1 MNSHPVRWAALT
13 ASLLFG
19 IGAAQAQAV
28 AAQAA
33 PVETAPAEAAPAQAV
48 PVEAAR
54 GYSAAGSYNLANAYA
69 RQGKI
74 GMAVLNYERAR
85 LLSASDADLD
95 ANLNYVRASAHLP
108 VPPRNAFDRAARMVN
123 PFAAAW
129 IGIVGLMIAGVCA
142 VSGQFSSSSR
152 RPWLRRLAAVVG
164 IAMFCLPFCNGIA
177 LWPLLHEGIVISAA
191 TPVRVS
197 PVPMGDSLFVLPEAE
212 AVSITAEHEGFLLI
226 ETTAGR
232 SGWVSRANVASVV
245 PRR

>member
-1 MNSHPVRWAALT
+1 MNSHPVRWTALT

-19 IGAAQAQAV
+19 IGAAQAQTVAAQAAV
-28 AAQAA
+28 PAQAA
-33 PVETAPAEAAPAQAV
+33 PVEAAP
-48 PVEAAR
+48 
-54 GYSAAGSYNLANAYA
+54 GYSAAESYNLANAYA
-69 RQGKI
+69 RQGKV

-108 VPPRNAFDRAARMVN
+108 VPARSAFDRAARMAN

-129 IGIVGLMIAGVCA
+129 IGVIGLMIAGVCA
-142 VSGQFSSSSR
+142 VSGQFSSQR
-152 RPWLRRLAAVVG
+152 QWLRRLAAVVG

-212 AVSITAEHEGFLLI
+212 AVNITAEHEGFLLI

-232 SGWVSRANVASVV
+232 TGWVSRANVASVV